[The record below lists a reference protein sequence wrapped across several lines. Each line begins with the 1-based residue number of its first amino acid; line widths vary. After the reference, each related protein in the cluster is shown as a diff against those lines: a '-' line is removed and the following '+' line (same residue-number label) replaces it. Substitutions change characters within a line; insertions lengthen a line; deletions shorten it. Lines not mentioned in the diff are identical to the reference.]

1 MLAVPIVVDAGG
13 ASAVI
18 APSPVRI
25 SFRGPDGRTVL
36 AQVANRRPSPL
47 TEPTTVDPEP
57 QGVDAEPG
65 DDALL
70 PAHVHGRRRS
80 ASSSSPAAG
89 RSWAT

>member
-13 ASAVI
+13 ASAVM
-18 APSPVRI
+18 APCGST
-25 SFRGPDGRTVL
+25 FRGADGHTVL

-57 QGVDAEPG
+57 QGVDAEPETTLYFPLTFTVG
-65 DDALL
+65 QE
-70 PAHVHGRRRS
+70 RIEI
-80 ASSSSPAAG
+80 PAAG